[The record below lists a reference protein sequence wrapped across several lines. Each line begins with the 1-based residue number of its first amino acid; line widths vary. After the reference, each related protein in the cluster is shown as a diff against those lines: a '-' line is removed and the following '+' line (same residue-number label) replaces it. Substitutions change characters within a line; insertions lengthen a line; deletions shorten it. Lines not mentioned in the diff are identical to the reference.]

1 MSLAPPRRT
10 WTVPLV
16 ILLLTALT
24 ACSPGAAAPK
34 ADAAS
39 RGAPQAATLGVTTV
53 RLPAKAA
60 PAGAKLTLAKGSN
73 PLPSEARAVLKSLT
87 PPVQISLSGAQ
98 PLQPAMVS
106 AHLDTAP
113 VDPSRVYLVTEATST
128 SPVQLVPATWDAASG
143 TISAPMSHFS
153 VAFFGSIDVA
163 SILDQLKTVFTST
176 LNLGTPRPGCAGRSV
191 TRNGTTY
198 TLPSVYTGKGDG
210 VMWPCLHVV
219 GDKISV
225 ELKSNTGLPYRV
237 RVSPKAAV
245 AYGPTLDIGAAAV
258 LAGYRNLVT
267 NAPYSESLLIPGS
280 TVTYKFTPADLPGT
294 IQAKVDVG
302 SHLALST
309 LWAVQYVLTVFHI
322 DVKLLDQA
330 DVLKCLGDAV
340 DAAGTTGTQPGA
352 APMAALMK
360 STISC
365 TGPVVKATSGALTGV
380 AGAVLSVLGG
390 GAGLAVAGLQG
401 AIRTATGTDLT
412 TLKIGSVTAAA
423 PAAYSTIVNPR
434 YGLSCDVP
442 ADFIGQGV
450 PEAGYS
456 HVGNGDGLGYKSPD
470 GQAQILCFGENNLGF
485 MRNST
490 LGSTSAQQAYE
501 QALASIRSSGGS
513 VTYKALVGN
522 EITVS
527 GYSGEGAIYFL
538 RILWGPGSI
547 DTMRWGY
554 PRSQQDQ
561 LQAAVEHS
569 AATFRPGDLSSAH

>member
-10 WTVPLV
+10 WTVPLA

-24 ACSPGAAAPK
+24 ACSPGAAAPS

-39 RGAPQAATLGVTTV
+39 HGAPQAATLGVTTV

-87 PPVQISLSGAQ
+87 PPVQISLSGDQ

-113 VDPSRVYLVTEATST
+113 VDASTVYLVTEATST

-176 LNLGTPRPGCAGRSV
+176 LNLGSPRPDCAGRSV

-210 VMWPCLHVV
+210 VVWPCLHVV

-280 TVTYKFTPADLPGT
+280 SVTYKFTPADLPGT

-309 LWAVQYVLTVFHI
+309 LWAVQFVLTVFHI

-340 DAAGTTGTQPGA
+340 DAAGMTGTQPGA

-360 STISC
+360 SVISC
-365 TGPVVKATSGALTGV
+365 TGPVVKATGGALTGV

-412 TLKIGSVTAAA
+412 TLKIGTVKPASLNSSAFVGDWFVHGGTMTIRSNGTATSNFRLYQSCTLDGITEC
-423 PAAYSTIVNPR
+423 YSESSMTVQ
-434 YGLSCDVP
+434 L
-442 ADFIGQGV
+442 
-450 PEAGYS
+450 
-456 HVGNGDGLGYKSPD
+456 SPD
-470 GQAQILCFGENNLGF
+470 GKTATLTTRKVRYVAYVGNTTQEVTDPQWPSGAPDWLKAGTVLRYQFTAPNIIKDVNDHGGQPYMCSQKNPPENNGPC
-485 MRNST
+485 
-490 LGSTSAQQAYE
+490 
-501 QALASIRSSGGS
+501 
-513 VTYKALVGN
+513 
-522 EITVS
+522 
-527 GYSGEGAIYFL
+527 GA
-538 RILWGPGSI
+538 
-547 DTMRWGY
+547 
-554 PRSQQDQ
+554 
-561 LQAAVEHS
+561 
-569 AATFRPGDLSSAH
+569 